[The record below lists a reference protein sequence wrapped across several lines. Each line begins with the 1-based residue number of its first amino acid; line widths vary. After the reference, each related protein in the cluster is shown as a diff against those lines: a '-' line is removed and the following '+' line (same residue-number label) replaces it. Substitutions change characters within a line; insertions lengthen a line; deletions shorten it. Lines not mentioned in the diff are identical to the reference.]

1 MRATRTNPAVRR
13 EQIAEA
19 ALLLI
24 NARGLREMS
33 LAAVARRV
41 GLVPSA
47 IYRHFPSKDALLD
60 AVLERIGASLAENLQ
75 ASRMQAPDP
84 IEALELLLVR
94 HASMIRR
101 NQAIPRLIFADGFS
115 ASRPERR
122 RRVLAVVNGYVEGIG
137 DIIQAGQAQGRIRH
151 DIDPRT
157 LAMMFLG
164 LLQLPTAFWYL
175 SDGDFDA
182 TAHVKRAWRAFRDM
196 LVAPGQPTR
205 RTLPGSGARQAI
217 RGPACKAPPARRAT
231 RPRAQRS
238 KHP

>member
-24 NARGLREMS
+24 NTHGPREVS
-33 LAAVARRV
+33 LSAVARRV

-47 IYRHFPSKDALLD
+47 IYRHFPNKDALLD
-60 AVLERIGASLAENLQ
+60 AVLDRIRVSLAENLQ
-75 ASRMQAPDP
+75 ASRAQASDP
-84 IEALELLLVR
+84 IEALELLLVQ
-94 HASMIRR
+94 HVGMIRR

-115 ASRPERR
+115 ESRPERR

-137 DIIQAGQAQGRIRH
+137 DIIQAGQIEGRIRR
-151 DIDPRT
+151 DVDPRT

-164 LLQLPTAFWYL
+164 LLQMPTAFWFL

-196 LVAPGQPTR
+196 LIEPGVRTR
-205 RTLPGSGARQAI
+205 PALPPGAAGQAI
-217 RGPACKAPPARRAT
+217 RKATTARRAARPA
-231 RPRAQRS
+231 RPRVQRS
-238 KHP
+238 

>member
-1 MRATRTNPAVRR
+1 MRATRTNPTVRR

-24 NARGLREMS
+24 NTHGPREMS
-33 LAAVARRV
+33 LSAVARRV

-47 IYRHFPSKDALLD
+47 IYRHFPNKDALLD
-60 AVLERIGASLAENLQ
+60 AVLDRIRVCLAENLQ
-75 ASRMQAPDP
+75 ASRAQASDP
-84 IEALELLLVR
+84 IEALELLLVQ
-94 HASMIRR
+94 HVGMIRR

-137 DIIQAGQAQGRIRH
+137 DMIQAGQAQGCIRH

-164 LLQLPTAFWYL
+164 LLQIPTAFWFL

-182 TAHVKRAWRAFRDM
+182 TAHVKRAWNAFRDM
-196 LVAPGQPTR
+196 LVAPGGPTR
-205 RTLPGSGARQAI
+205 RRLPGGGTR
-217 RGPACKAPPARRAT
+217 KATAARRAA